1 MGSVWMDGECFCREM
16 RGGGECV
23 EEERMIAD

>member
-1 MGSVWMDGECFCREM
+1 MGECFCREM